1 MNRALFGLI
10 AILVAGIASVAGIA
24 MRESKSDRDRASFH
38 QEQAPKVREH
48 FNTMFGLKLGAKNH
62 EDSFYSASSSVSMYM
77 VEHQLSCDGEPC
89 GTITALG
96 TSENSNIVS
105 LRYVLDRKVIQKSEA
120 LKTIAQLQTSLIY
133 RFGEYK
139 VRFDPDSEES
149 QCVIFIS
156 PSEDAVEQLME
167 SGKLP
172 ALPKLKELQF
182 VRAPLRSNS
191 SGKKLPQY
199 QKM

>member
-10 AILVAGIASVAGIA
+10 AVLVAGIASVAGIA
-24 MRESKSDRDRASFH
+24 LRESKSDRNRAAFH
-38 QEQAPKVREH
+38 QVQAPKVREH

-77 VEHQLSCDGEPC
+77 VEHQLFCDGEPC

-120 LKTIAQLQTSLIY
+120 LETISQLKPNLIY
-133 RFGEYK
+133 NFGEYK

-156 PSEDAVEQLME
+156 PSEDAVEQLMA

-172 ALPKLKELQF
+172 SLPGKNEL
-182 VRAPLRSNS
+182 
-191 SGKKLPQY
+191 
-199 QKM
+199 